1 MARGTDRRAAFT
13 WAARLHATTRVG
25 IAAGALIVGPPAM
38 AHADAAHFDIPP
50 QPLPSALRVFAS
62 QAHMELLYVHS
73 EVARAKGNPV
83 QGDLEKQDALAQL
96 LRNTGL
102 EVIYGSGTSA
112 TIRTVRAAVSTRG
125 TPGDASSEGTS
136 RRQALPAT
144 APSGGDSTLDSGQL
158 QEVIVTSQKR
168 KERLQDVPV
177 PVTAVTA
184 HELSDSNEFR
194 LQDYYTQVPG
204 LQLTPNQLGGTSTIA
219 IRGITTGDFSNPT
232 VGITVDDMPFG
243 SSTVLGGGFL
253 VPDLDPSDLA
263 RIEVLRGPQG
273 TLYGASSVGGLI
285 KYVTNDPS
293 TDKLAGRL
301 QAGLSNVSASSEAGY
316 NVSGALNVPL
326 SDTLAVRGSAFTR
339 RDPGYID
346 NIQAG
351 DRDTNRTQVKGGH
364 LSALWQPSETFSLKA
379 SALIQDNR
387 LYGSP
392 YVALAPGV
400 GDLEQRFLPG
410 MGETFRKFQVY
421 SAIAGLKLG
430 SAQLT
435 SITSYS
441 KTRLTD
447 SYDYTRAIGDSGEVM
462 EEVFGTRN
470 TKNTDVT
477 TTSKL
482 TQELR
487 LEMPLGPR
495 VDWLLGGFYTRER
508 TPWLEYW
515 FATDDA
521 GAETGTFAVFDF
533 WSKYRDLAAF
543 TDFTFHVTDR
553 FDIQV
558 GGRESR
564 IRQIF
569 GETDSGP
576 FAEIIEGAPILTYPV
591 TTVNESAFT
600 YLLTPQFKVSK
611 DFMVYARLASG
622 YRPGGINAQGALV
635 GLSPTFTPD
644 KTRNYEIGAKAS
656 VLDNLLYVEGSVYRI
671 DWKDIQLQQTTP
683 LGLTIFGNG
692 SAAKSEGVELSL
704 QSASLNGFRTGG
716 WVSWNRARLTEALPD
731 NSIVVGAAGERL
743 PYSARFS
750 ANASIDYEFPVG
762 GLRGSVGADVSYVGR
777 RLGTFVGDG
786 FERQDFP
793 SYTKED
799 VRAGLKTD
807 DWSFDLY
814 VNNLANKRG
823 ILGGGRG
830 TLNDEAFTLIQP
842 RTAGLTV
849 AKSF

>member
-1 MARGTDRRAAFT
+1 MARRTDQRAALT
-13 WAARLHATTRVG
+13 WAAALQATTRAG
-25 IAAGALIVGPPAM
+25 IAAGALIAGPQAM
-38 AHADAAHFDIPP
+38 AVADSAHFNIPP
-50 QPLPSALRVFAS
+50 QPLPSALRVFAAQS
-62 QAHMELLYVHS
+62 HMQLLYVQS
-73 EVARAKGNPV
+73 DVARAQGNPV
-83 QGDLEKQDALAQL
+83 QGDLEKRDALAQL

-102 EVIYGSGTSA
+102 EVIYGSETSA
-112 TIRTVRAAVSTRG
+112 TIRTVRAPSSIRATESDA
-125 TPGDASSEGTS
+125 PGENTS
-136 RRQALPAT
+136 GRQALPA
-144 APSGGDSTLDSGQL
+144 AASSGGDSTLDSGQL

-243 SSTVLGGGFL
+243 SSTVIGGGFL

-285 KYVTNDPS
+285 KYVTSDPS
-293 TDKLAGRL
+293 SDKFAGRL
-301 QAGLSNVSASSEAGY
+301 QAGLSSVNASSEVGY
-316 NVSGALNVPL
+316 NVSGAVNVPL

-339 RDPGYID
+339 SDPGYID

-351 DRDTNRTQVKGGH
+351 DRDTNRTRVKGGH
-364 LSALWQPSETFSLKA
+364 LSALWEPTETFSLKT

-400 GDLEQRFLPG
+400 GDLQQRFLPD

-421 SAIAGLKLG
+421 SAVASLKLG

-435 SITSYS
+435 SITGYS

-447 SYDYTRAIGDSGEVM
+447 SYDYTRAIGESGEVM
-462 EEVFGTRN
+462 EDVFGTRN

-477 TTSKL
+477 STSKVSE
-482 TQELR
+482 ELR
-487 LEMPLGPR
+487 LELPLGSR
-495 VDWLLGGFYTRER
+495 VDWLLGGFYTQER

-515 FATDDA
+515 YATDDA

-553 FDIQV
+553 FDIQI

-564 IRQIF
+564 IRQVF
-569 GETDSGP
+569 AETDSGP
-576 FAEIIEGAPILTYPV
+576 FAEIIEGAPVLVYPL

-611 DFMVYARLASG
+611 DVMLYARLASG

-635 GLSPTFTPD
+635 GLSPTFSPD

-656 VLDNLLYVEGSVYRI
+656 VFDNLLYVEGSVYRI

-704 QSASLNGFRTGG
+704 QSASLGGVRIGG
-716 WVSWNRARLTEALPD
+716 WVSWNNARLTEALPD
-731 NSIVVGAAGERL
+731 NSIVVGARGDRL
-743 PYSARFS
+743 PYGARFS
-750 ANASIDYEFPVG
+750 ANASVDYEFPIG
-762 GLRGSVGADVSYVGR
+762 NLLGSVGADLSYVGR
-777 RLGTFVGDG
+777 RLGTFVGEG
-786 FERQDFP
+786 VERQDFA
-793 SYTKED
+793 SYTKAG
-799 VRAGLKTD
+799 VRAGLKMA
-807 DWSFDLY
+807 DWSVDLY
-814 VNNLANKRG
+814 VNNLADKRG

-849 AKSF
+849 ARSF